1 MVNNMASTG
10 NDFVQRTRILEERI
24 VDPRSPISIDGL
36 LDSIVALIYD
46 CEGLKKTKNF
56 DSFYSRFNQSTR
68 DIRDKRVNFDDFE
81 TIKIIGRGAFGTV
94 DLVRRKAT
102 GQVFAM
108 KTLSKFEMLKRSD
121 SAFFWEER
129 NIMAFSN
136 SDWIVKLHYAFQDAR
151 NLYMIMDYM
160 PGGDL
165 ITLLTRYEI
174 SENSARFYCAEVV
187 LALDAIHSMGYIH
200 RDVKPDNMLLDAR
213 GHLKLADFGTCIKM
227 DKDGLVRSDTAVGTP
242 DYISP
247 EILKSQSTT
256 GVYGPEVDWWS
267 VGVFLYEMLLGETPF
282 YAESLVGTYHKIMNH
297 RENLV
302 FPEEIPLSTEAR
314 SLICAFLSDRSTRL
328 GKTGVGEIRSH
339 PFFINQN
346 DWTWETIRK
355 ASVPIVPPLT
365 NDEDTSNFDEIEKN
379 DAPAEE
385 SFSVSKT
392 FVGNQLSFVGFS
404 YSNEQQPFLDR
415 RSTTNFNNFSSSE
428 LEQRLQET
436 ERIKNEL
443 EIRMRRFHEDLNNKC
458 QDEKILNSKL
468 YELERKNVVLATE
481 NKEAQR
487 KYELELENRRTL
499 ERNLEEIQRLFDNER
514 HMKNQMG
521 VTNRE
526 WTEKIT
532 SLERQCNEANE
543 KLKIELDTNIR
554 LKKQH
559 QEIQKTSAQ
568 IERSYS
574 ELHEKYQDLIAIK
587 LRFEKDIITQQA
599 NIEQEKTAKYM
610 ALDKIQ
616 ELEEKCNTMTI
627 ELSKYK
633 ERDTL
638 QMNDLTELRQS
649 SSLFEREKL
658 NLQLEI
664 DSLRSK
670 LIEEEIAHKKIQEQ
684 YVVEKL
690 KRAGVMDNLTDE
702 DIKNDSQQVIKD
714 LEKKLDAERMAV
726 KRANEDLIQTQKK
739 VRILEIDLKQ
749 ITTNYNQLIYDHQL
763 SKQSNEQIIEQME
776 SDNQRRTQYDKDFKQ
791 LQQQLQ
797 NSLNKEKQFLNEIH
811 QMKKENDRLQDE
823 LKTLNVEYENV
834 KTKIIDY
841 EEQVEVE
848 SKFSVLYRTQMNE
861 LKDEINEL
869 TDKLRQVTHDQ
880 TSLEEERDNLLKQ
893 LEITNV
899 KLKTESLNLNLLQEQ
914 CAELEK
920 EKNIMIIEVEALHT
934 DFNGRLA
941 LLDSEINTFRD
952 RYEKCQYDL
961 EQAIKDRDAMSNKL
975 QPVIDQLHE
984 LERQTTELRKK
995 AEDERT
1001 KKEAAVKKLQEIVT
1015 NPIQNNPFL
1024 NRPTSSRRHDRDRNE
1039 RNVARRLEQALDVER
1054 LKYKKLQNEKDEE
1067 LSTLTE
1073 DINKLKRELETR
1085 RDELD
1090 KYKRILE
1097 TRGSI
1102 DNISLTSDEIDD
1114 DRDRL
1119 ESWVQIPTRNIR
1131 RGGWKRQFA
1140 VIAKNKLLLYNSEKD
1155 QLAAVSIDLEK
1166 LYHVRAVTQ
1175 GDVLRV
1181 DPNMIPKIFQV
1192 LYDSEGQALLNN
1204 STSTMSNSMIQ
1215 SQDQD
1220 RHTGETIEY
1229 KGHSFVVVQYR
1240 MPTQCETCNRPC
1252 YNVFSPPPCLECTRC
1267 HVRCHKQHYDDRE
1280 EFMLPCRVNDK
1291 LSVKELL
1298 VMCANENEQ
1307 KQWITKL
1314 SKKIPKRGIISHHD
1328 QANSSRT
1335 STTSFRSPNT
1345 SISSSASNLFG
1356 NNSGQTPKQKSSTL
1370 PARAK

>member
-1 MVNNMASTG
+1 
-10 NDFVQRTRILEERI
+10 
-24 VDPRSPISIDGL
+24 RSSISIDSL

-56 DSFYSRFNQSTR
+56 DSFHGKFYTSTR
-68 DIRDKRVNFDDFE
+68 EIREKRVNFDDFE

-102 GQVFAM
+102 GQVYAM

-136 SDWIVKLHYAFQDAR
+136 SDWIVKLHYAFQDAK

-302 FPEEIPLSTEAR
+302 FPEEIPLSSEAR
-314 SLICAFLSDRSTRL
+314 ALIYAFLSDRSTRL
-328 GKTGVGEIRSH
+328 GKNGVVEIKAH
-339 PFFINQN
+339 TFFTNQN
-346 DWTWETIRK
+346 EWTWETIRK

-379 DAPAEE
+379 DGPSEE

-392 FVGNQLSFVGFS
+392 FVGNQLPFVGFS
-404 YSNEQQPFLDR
+404 FSNEQQPFLDR
-415 RSTTNFNNFSSSE
+415 RSTSNFNNFSNSE
-428 LEQRLQET
+428 LEQRLQEN

-443 EIRMRRFHEDLNNKC
+443 ELRMRRLHEDLNAKC
-458 QDEKILNSKL
+458 QDEKVLNSKL

-487 KYELELENRRTL
+487 KYELELENRRTF
-499 ERNLEEIQRLFDNER
+499 ERNLEELQRLYDNER
-514 HMKNQMG
+514 QVKNQMG

-526 WTEKIT
+526 WTEKI
-532 SLERQCNEANE
+532 SNLERQLNEANE
-543 KLKIELDTNIR
+543 KVKIELDSNIR

-559 QEIQKTSAQ
+559 QEIQKNCSQ
-568 IERSYS
+568 MERSYND
-574 ELHEKYQDLIAIK
+574 LHEKYQELIAVK
-587 LRFEKDIITQQA
+587 LKFEKDIISQQG
-599 NIEQEKTAKYM
+599 NLDQEKSAKYM

-633 ERDTL
+633 ERDIL
-638 QMNDLTELRQS
+638 QMNELTELRQS
-649 SSLFEREKL
+649 SVLFEREKL
-658 NLQLEI
+658 NLQVEI

-670 LIEEEIAHKKIQEQ
+670 LIEEEVSHQKLQEQ
-684 YVVEKL
+684 FLVEKL
-690 KRAGVMDNLTDE
+690 KRAGTQYATDE
-702 DIKNDSQQVIKD
+702 EIKNDSHEMIKD
-714 LEKKLDAERMAV
+714 LEKKLDGERASL
-726 KRANEDLIQTQKK
+726 RRTHEELIQTQKK
-739 VRILEIDLKQ
+739 VRILEMDLKQ
-749 ITTNYNQLIYDHQL
+749 ITTTYNQLIYDHEL

-776 SDNQRRTQYDKDFKQ
+776 SDNQRRTQYDKDLKL
-791 LQQQLQ
+791 LQQQLN
-797 NSLNKEKQFLNEIH
+797 NSYNKEKQMENELN
-811 QMKKENDRLQDE
+811 QLRRENERLHDE
-823 LKTLNVEYENV
+823 LRMIQHEYENIKNKV
-834 KTKIIDY
+834 IDY

-869 TDKLRQVTHDQ
+869 TEKLRQATNDQ
-880 TSLEEERDNLLKQ
+880 KNLEDERDNLAKQ

-920 EKNIMIIEVEALHT
+920 EKNIMLIEVEALHT

-961 EQAIKDRDAMSNKL
+961 EQAIKDREAMSNKFK
-975 QPVIDQLHE
+975 PVLDQLHD
-984 LERQTTELRKK
+984 LERQVPDLRKK
-995 AEDERT
+995 ADDERA

-1024 NRPTSSRRHDRDRNE
+1024 SRPTGSSRRHDRDRNE
-1039 RNVARRLEQALDVER
+1039 RNVARRLEQALEVER

-1067 LSTLTE
+1067 LSTLSE
-1073 DINKLKRELETR
+1073 DINKLKRELDTR
-1085 RDELD
+1085 RDELE

-1102 DNISLTSDEIDD
+1102 DNISLTSEELDD

-1155 QLAAVSIDLEK
+1155 QLAAVSIDVDK

-1192 LYDSEGQALLNN
+1192 LYDSEGQAALNN
-1204 STSTMSNSMIQ
+1204 STTTMSNSMIHPQ
-1215 SQDQD
+1215 EQD

-1229 KGHSFVVVQYR
+1229 KGHSFVVVAYR

-1298 VMCANENEQ
+1298 VMCASENEQ
-1307 KQWITKL
+1307 KQWISKL
-1314 SKKIPKRGIISHHD
+1314 SKKIPKRGINSQHD
-1328 QANSSRT
+1328 QTSSSRT

-1356 NNSGQTPKQKSSTL
+1356 NNGGQTPKQKSSTL

>member
-10 NDFVQRTRILEERI
+10 NDIVQRTRLLEERI
-24 VDPRSPISIDGL
+24 IDPRSSISIDSL

-46 CEGLKKTKNF
+46 CEGLKKTKNY
-56 DSFYSRFNQSTR
+56 DAFYGKFHTSTR
-68 DIRDKRVNFDDFE
+68 EIRDKRVNFDDFE

-102 GQVFAM
+102 GQVYAM

-174 SENSARFYCAEVV
+174 NENSARFYCAEVV

-256 GVYGPEVDWWS
+256 GVYGSEVDWWS

-297 RENLV
+297 RDNLV

-314 SLICAFLSDRSTRL
+314 ALICAFLSDRSTRL
-328 GKTGVGEIRSH
+328 GKNGVGEIKAH
-339 PFFINQN
+339 AFFTNQN
-346 DWTWETIRK
+346 EWTWETIRK

-365 NDEDTSNFDEIEKN
+365 NDEDTSNFEEIEKT
-379 DAPAEE
+379 DGPSEE

-404 YSNEQQPFLDR
+404 FSNEAQPFLDR
-415 RSTTNFNNFSSSE
+415 RSANNFNNFSNSE
-428 LEQRLQET
+428 LEQRLQEN

-443 EIRMRRFHEDLNNKC
+443 EIRMRRLHEDLNAKC

-468 YELERKNVVLATE
+468 YELERKNVVIATE

-499 ERNLEEIQRLFDNER
+499 ERNLDEVQRLLDNER
-514 HMKNQMG
+514 QVKNQMG

-526 WTEKIT
+526 WTDRLT
-532 SLERQCNEANE
+532 SLERQLNEANE
-543 KLKIELDTNIR
+543 KLKTELDNNIR

-559 QEIQKTSAQ
+559 QDIQKNSTQ
-568 IERSYS
+568 LERSYNDI
-574 ELHEKYQDLIAIK
+574 HDKYQELIAIK
-587 LRFEKDIITQQA
+587 LKFEKDIITQQS

-616 ELEEKCNTMTI
+616 ELEEKCNTMTT

-633 ERDTL
+633 ERDIL
-638 QMNDLTELRQS
+638 QINDLADLRQS
-649 SSLFEREKL
+649 SVFLEREKV
-658 NLQLEI
+658 NLQVEI

-670 LIEEEIAHKKIQEQ
+670 LIEEEIRHQKLQEQ
-684 YVVEKL
+684 FLVEKL
-690 KRAGVMDNLTDE
+690 KRSGTQNSTDD
-702 DIKNDSQQVIKD
+702 DIKHDSQEIIKD
-714 LEKKLDAERMAV
+714 LERKLDAERLSL
-726 KRANEDLIQTQKK
+726 KRSNEELIQTQKK
-739 VRILEIDLKQ
+739 VRILEMDLKQ
-749 ITTNYNQLIYDHQL
+749 ITTNYNHLIHDHEL

-776 SDNQRRTQYDKDFKQ
+776 SDNHRRTQYDKDLKH
-791 LQQQLQ
+791 LQQQFD
-797 NSLNKEKQFLNEIH
+797 NSLNKEKQMLNELNHIR
-811 QMKKENDRLQDE
+811 KENERLNQE
-823 LKTLNVEYENV
+823 LRMINNEYENI
-834 KTKIIDY
+834 KTKVIDY

-869 TDKLRQVTHDQ
+869 TDKLRQATNEQ
-880 TSLEEERDNLLKQ
+880 KNLEEERGSLSKQ
-893 LEITNV
+893 LEISNV

-961 EQAIKDRDAMSNKL
+961 EQAIKDREAMSNKFK
-975 QPVIDQLHE
+975 PVLDQMHDF
-984 LERQTTELRKK
+984 ERQVSELRKK
-995 AEDERT
+995 ADDERA

-1024 NRPTSSRRHDRDRNE
+1024 SRPTGSGRRHDRDRNE
-1039 RNVARRLEQALDVER
+1039 RNVARRLEQALEVER
-1054 LKYKKLQNEKDEE
+1054 MKYKKLQNEKDEE
-1067 LSTLTE
+1067 LSTLSE

-1085 RDELD
+1085 RDEIE

-1102 DNISLTSDEIDD
+1102 DNISLTSDDLDD

-1131 RGGWKRQFA
+1131 RGGWKRQYA

-1155 QLAAVSIDLEK
+1155 QLAAVSIDIDK

-1192 LYDSEGQALLNN
+1192 LYDSEGQTLLNN
-1204 STSTMSNSMIQ
+1204 STTTMSNSMIHP
-1215 SQDQD
+1215 QDQD
-1220 RHTGETIEY
+1220 RHSGETIEY
-1229 KGHSFVVVQYR
+1229 KGHSFVVVAYR

-1298 VMCANENEQ
+1298 VMCSNEHDQ

-1314 SKKIPKRGIISHHD
+1314 SKKIPKRGVVSQNDHTP
-1328 QANSSRT
+1328 SSRT

-1356 NNSGQTPKQKSSTL
+1356 NNTGQTPKQKSSTL

>member
-10 NDFVQRTRILEERI
+10 NDFGQRTRLLEERI
-24 VDPRSPISIDGL
+24 VDPRSSISIDSL
-36 LDSIVALIYD
+36 LDSIIALIYD
-46 CEGLKKTKNF
+46 SEGLKKTKNF
-56 DSFYSRFNQSTR
+56 DGFYGKFHGSTR
-68 DIRDKRVNFDDFE
+68 EIRDKRVNFDDFE
-81 TIKIIGRGAFGTV
+81 IIKIIGRGAFGTV

-102 GQVFAM
+102 GQVYAM

-136 SDWIVKLHYAFQDAR
+136 SDWIVKLYYAFQDAR

-174 SENSARFYCAEVV
+174 NENSARFYCAEVV

-227 DKDGLVRSDTAVGTP
+227 EKDGLVRSDTAVGTP

-297 RENLV
+297 RDNLV
-302 FPEEIPLSTEAR
+302 FPDEIPLSTDAR
-314 SLICAFLSDRSTRL
+314 ALICAFLSDRSTRL
-328 GKTGVGEIRSH
+328 GKSGVGEIKAH
-339 PFFINQN
+339 AFFINQN
-346 DWTWETIRK
+346 EWTWETIRK

-365 NDEDTSNFDEIEKN
+365 NDEDTSNFEEIEKC
-379 DAPAEE
+379 DGPSEE

-404 YSNEQQPFLDR
+404 FSNE
-415 RSTTNFNNFSSSE
+415 
-428 LEQRLQET
+428 
-436 ERIKNEL
+436 
-443 EIRMRRFHEDLNNKC
+443 
-458 QDEKILNSKL
+458 
-468 YELERKNVVLATE
+468 
-481 NKEAQR
+481 AQ
-487 KYELELENRRTL
+487 
-499 ERNLEEIQRLFDNER
+499 
-514 HMKNQMG
+514 
-521 VTNRE
+521 
-526 WTEKIT
+526 
-532 SLERQCNEANE
+532 
-543 KLKIELDTNIR
+543 
-554 LKKQH
+554 
-559 QEIQKTSAQ
+559 
-568 IERSYS
+568 
-574 ELHEKYQDLIAIK
+574 
-587 LRFEKDIITQQA
+587 
-599 NIEQEKTAKYM
+599 
-610 ALDKIQ
+610 
-616 ELEEKCNTMTI
+616 
-627 ELSKYK
+627 
-633 ERDTL
+633 
-638 QMNDLTELRQS
+638 
-649 SSLFEREKL
+649 
-658 NLQLEI
+658 
-664 DSLRSK
+664 
-670 LIEEEIAHKKIQEQ
+670 
-684 YVVEKL
+684 
-690 KRAGVMDNLTDE
+690 
-702 DIKNDSQQVIKD
+702 
-714 LEKKLDAERMAV
+714 KLDAERLSL
-726 KRANEDLIQTQKK
+726 KRSNDELIQTQKK
-739 VRILEIDLKQ
+739 VRILEMDLKQ
-749 ITTNYNQLIYDHQL
+749 ITTNYNHLIHDHEL

-776 SDNQRRTQYDKDFKQ
+776 FDHQRRTQYDKDLKQ
-791 LQQQLQ
+791 LQQQFD
-797 NSLNKEKQFLNEIH
+797 NSLNKEKQMLNELNQIR
-811 QMKKENDRLQDE
+811 KENERLNKE
-823 LKTLNVEYENV
+823 LRIINNEYENI

-848 SKFSVLYRTQMNE
+848 SKFSILYRTQMNE

-869 TDKLRQVTHDQ
+869 TDKLRQTTNEQ
-880 TSLEEERDNLLKQ
+880 KNLEEERDNLSKQ
-893 LEITNV
+893 LEIANV

-914 CAELEK
+914 CAELDK

-961 EQAIKDRDAMSNKL
+961 EQAIKDREAMSNKFKPML
-975 QPVIDQLHE
+975 DQMHE
-984 LERQTTELRKK
+984 LERQVTELRKK
-995 AEDERT
+995 ADDERA

-1024 NRPTSSRRHDRDRNE
+1024 SRPTGSSRRHDRDRND
-1039 RNVARRLEQALDVER
+1039 RNIARRLEQALEVER
-1054 LKYKKLQNEKDEE
+1054 TKYKKLQTEKDEE
-1067 LSTLTE
+1067 LSTLSE

-1085 RDELD
+1085 RDEIE

-1102 DNISLTSDEIDD
+1102 DNISLTSDDLDD

-1131 RGGWKRQFA
+1131 RGGWKRQYA

-1155 QLAAVSIDLEK
+1155 QLAAISIDVDK

-1192 LYDSEGQALLNN
+1192 LYDSEGQTMLNN
-1204 STSTMSNSMIQ
+1204 STTTMSNSMIH
-1215 SQDQD
+1215 SQEQD
-1220 RHTGETIEY
+1220 RHSGETIEY
-1229 KGHSFVVVQYR
+1229 KGHSFVVVAYR

-1298 VMCANENEQ
+1298 VMCASENEQ

-1314 SKKIPKRGIISHHD
+1314 SKKIPKRGIISQHD
-1328 QANSSRT
+1328 HTPSSRT

-1356 NNSGQTPKQKSSTL
+1356 NNAGQTPKQKSSTL

>member
-1 MVNNMASTG
+1 MVNNMASPI
-10 NDFVQRTRILEERI
+10 NDFTQRTRLLEERI
-24 VDPRSPISIDGL
+24 VDPRSSISIDSL

-56 DSFYSRFNQSTR
+56 DGFYGKFQASTR
-68 DIRDKRVNFDDFE
+68 EIRDKRVNFDDFE
-81 TIKIIGRGAFGTV
+81 IIKIIGRGAFGTV

-102 GQVFAM
+102 GQVYAL

-136 SDWIVKLHYAFQDAR
+136 SDWIVKLHYAFQDAK

-174 SENSARFYCAEVV
+174 NESSARFYCAEVV
-187 LALDAIHSMGYIH
+187 LALDAIHTMGYIH

-213 GHLKLADFGTCIKM
+213 GHLKLADFGTCVKM

-256 GVYGPEVDWWS
+256 GVYGAEVDWWS

-302 FPEEIPLSTEAR
+302 FPDEIPLSTEAR
-314 SLICAFLSDRSTRL
+314 ALICAFLSDRSARL
-328 GKTGVGEIRSH
+328 GKNGIGEIKAH
-339 PFFINQN
+339 PFFTNQN
-346 DWTWETIRK
+346 DWSWETIRK

-365 NDEDTSNFDEIEKN
+365 NDEDTSNFEEIEKS
-379 DAPAEE
+379 DGPSEE
-385 SFSVSKT
+385 SFTATKT

-404 YSNEQQPFLDR
+404 FSSEQQPFLDR
-415 RSTTNFNNFSSSE
+415 RSTTNFNNFNNSE
-428 LEQRLQET
+428 LEQRLQES
-436 ERIKNEL
+436 ERIKSEL
-443 EIRMRRFHEDLNNKC
+443 EIRMRRFHEDLNAKC
-458 QDEKILNSKL
+458 QDEKVLNSKL
-468 YELERKNVVLATE
+468 YELERKNVVLVTE

-487 KYELELENRRTL
+487 KYELELENRRTF
-499 ERNLEEIQRLFDNER
+499 ERNLEETQRLLDNER
-514 HMKNQMG
+514 QVKNQMG

-526 WTEKIT
+526 WTDKLT
-532 SLERQCNEANE
+532 SFERQLNESNE
-543 KLKIELDTNIR
+543 KLKIELDSNLR

-559 QEIQKTSAQ
+559 QDIQKNCAQ
-568 IERSYS
+568 LERSYNDM
-574 ELHEKYQDLIAIK
+574 HDKYQELIAIK
-587 LRFEKDIITQQA
+587 LKFEKDIITQQA

-633 ERDTL
+633 ERDAS
-638 QMNDLTELRQS
+638 QMNELSDLHQS
-649 SSLFEREKL
+649 NVFLEREKL
-658 NLQLEI
+658 NLQVEI

-670 LIEEEIAHKKIQEQ
+670 LIEEEIRHQKLQDQ
-684 YVVEKL
+684 FLVEKL
-690 KRAGVMDNLTDE
+690 KRAGTHNLTDDDLKHDGQE
-702 DIKNDSQQVIKD
+702 IVRD
-714 LEKKLDAERMAV
+714 LERKLDSERLSL
-726 KRANEDLIQTQKK
+726 KRTTEELIQTQKK
-739 VRILEIDLKQ
+739 ARMLEMDLKQ
-749 ITTNYNQLIYDHQL
+749 IATNYNQLIHDHEL
-763 SKQSNEQIIEQME
+763 SKQCKEQIIEQME
-776 SDNQRRTQYDKDFKQ
+776 SDNQRRTQYDKDLKHM
-791 LQQQLQ
+791 QQQLDISFNKEKHLANELNQ
-797 NSLNKEKQFLNEIH
+797 MRKENERLNKEIRMMN
-811 QMKKENDRLQDE
+811 N
-823 LKTLNVEYENV
+823 EYENIKSKV
-834 KTKIIDY
+834 LDY

-869 TDKLRQVTHDQ
+869 SDKLRQAISEQ
-880 TSLEEERDNLLKQ
+880 KNLEDERDNLSKQ
-893 LEITNV
+893 LEISNV

-914 CAELEK
+914 CAELDK

-961 EQAIKDRDAMSNKL
+961 EQAIKDREAMSNKFKPIL
-975 QPVIDQLHE
+975 DQLHDF
-984 LERQTTELRKK
+984 ERQVSELRKK
-995 AEDERT
+995 ADDERA

-1015 NPIQNNPFL
+1015 NPLQNNPFL
-1024 NRPTSSRRHDRDRNE
+1024 SRPTGSSRRHDRDRND
-1039 RNVARRLEQALDVER
+1039 RNIARRLEQALEVER
-1054 LKYKKLQNEKDEE
+1054 MKYKKLQNEKDDE
-1067 LSTLTE
+1067 LATLSD
-1073 DINKLKRELETR
+1073 DITKLKRELETR
-1085 RDELD
+1085 RDEID

-1102 DNISLTSDEIDD
+1102 DNISLISDDLDD

-1155 QLAAVSIDLEK
+1155 QLAAISIDVE
-1166 LYHVRAVTQ
+1166 
-1175 GDVLRV
+1175 
-1181 DPNMIPKIFQV
+1181 
-1192 LYDSEGQALLNN
+1192 
-1204 STSTMSNSMIQ
+1204 
-1215 SQDQD
+1215 
-1220 RHTGETIEY
+1220 
-1229 KGHSFVVVQYR
+1229 
-1240 MPTQCETCNRPC
+1240 
-1252 YNVFSPPPCLECTRC
+1252 
-1267 HVRCHKQHYDDRE
+1267 
-1280 EFMLPCRVNDK
+1280 
-1291 LSVKELL
+1291 
-1298 VMCANENEQ
+1298 
-1307 KQWITKL
+1307 
-1314 SKKIPKRGIISHHD
+1314 
-1328 QANSSRT
+1328 
-1335 STTSFRSPNT
+1335 
-1345 SISSSASNLFG
+1345 
-1356 NNSGQTPKQKSSTL
+1356 
-1370 PARAK
+1370 